1 MDEETKAIA
10 LRAHADR
17 SAYFHSLHEA
27 RLLDARAAVQAALL
41 INGAAATAVLAFLGS
56 VSASTLPHHVPRA
69 LVWALGGFGIGVFFA
84 ACTAVAAYAANHR
97 YAESIGA
104 KRSTW
109 EHPFVEPTPTSNRHE
124 TWAARLHLAGYVF
137 VAGTLLA
144 FVSGVTAA
152 AVGFVHL
159 R

>member
-1 MDEETKAIA
+1 MDENTKTVA
-10 LRAHADR
+10 LQAHADR

-56 VSASTLPHHVPRA
+56 VSASSTPHHVPKA
-69 LVWALGGFGIGVFFA
+69 LVWALVSFGVGVFFA
-84 ACTAVAAYAANHR
+84 ACTAVAAYVANHR
-97 YAESIGA
+97 YAEAVGA

-109 EHPFVEPTPTSNRHE
+109 VHPFIEPTEGSGRHDALARRFH
-124 TWAARLHLAGYVF
+124 TAAYVF

-144 FVSGVTAA
+144 FVSGITAA
-152 AVGFVHL
+152 TVGFARLH
-159 R
+159 